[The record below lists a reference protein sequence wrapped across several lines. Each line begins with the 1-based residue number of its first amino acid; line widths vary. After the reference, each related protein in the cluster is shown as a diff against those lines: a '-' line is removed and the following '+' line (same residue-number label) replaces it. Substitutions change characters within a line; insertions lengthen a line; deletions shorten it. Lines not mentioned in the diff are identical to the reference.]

1 MFVSFSRFSVPKGIV
16 SMIGSG
22 GKTSFLR
29 WLSTT
34 LSGRIILTTSTHIH
48 PFDGIPLIETKEEAD
63 PDMIRDALH
72 ACNVLCLGSPSE
84 SGKLSSPRCSFETL
98 AELADYV
105 LVEADGSRGLPLKA
119 HRSYEPAI
127 PEGSAMTIC
136 VAGLS
141 GLGKPI
147 ETSCHCPDLY
157 ADLIGKDK
165 SAIVTPEM
173 FAHALNTEA
182 LGDVY
187 FINQTDLPDGE
198 ANARRI
204 CDLLAKPA
212 FAGSLKKNTFLF

>member
-1 MFVSFSRFSVPKGIV
+1 MFVSFTRFSVPKGIV
-16 SMIGSG
+16 SLIGSG

-34 LSGRIILTTSTHIH
+34 LDGKIILTTSTHIH
-48 PFDGIPLIETKEEAD
+48 PFEGIPLIETKEEAD
-63 PDMIRDALH
+63 PGMIRDILH
-72 ACNVLCLGSPSE
+72 ACSVLCLGSPSE
-84 SGKLSSPRCSFETL
+84 PGKLSSPRCSFETL
-98 AELADYV
+98 TSLADYV

-119 HRSYEPAI
+119 HRAHEPAI

-141 GLGKPI
+141 GLGQPI
-147 ETSCHCPDLY
+147 KTSCHCPDLY

-173 FAHALNTEA
+173 FAQSLNTEA

-212 FAGSLKKNTFLF
+212 FAGSLKEKSFLL